1 MKLKAMYVRVRP
13 LLIGFALVAAMLATA
28 AGTKWY

>member
-1 MKLKAMYVRVRP
+1 MKVVALYKRIRP
-13 LLIGFALVAAMLATA
+13 LLIGLALVAAMLATA